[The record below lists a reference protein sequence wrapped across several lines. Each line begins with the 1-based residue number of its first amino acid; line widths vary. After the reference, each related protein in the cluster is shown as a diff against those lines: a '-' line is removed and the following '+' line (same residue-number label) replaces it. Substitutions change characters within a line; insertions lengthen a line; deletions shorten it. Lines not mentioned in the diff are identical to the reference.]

1 MRSIKREFREEEP
14 DSPGPGPTVSGH
26 QVTGES
32 DNSQMHHADMF
43 NAKGGDG
50 GSLEL
55 PTTWWPRRSG
65 QHREK
70 RARNRTFY
78 HKTLRFQL
86 PNGSSVQ
93 VILVITTQRK
103 WDAKMEDKSG
113 WTVIPFLTNW
123 VAVLQLKA

>member
-1 MRSIKREFREEEP
+1 MP
-14 DSPGPGPTVSGH
+14 
-26 QVTGES
+26 
-32 DNSQMHHADMF
+32 
-43 NAKGGDG
+43 
-50 GSLEL
+50 
-55 PTTWWPRRSG
+55 
-65 QHREK
+65 
-70 RARNRTFY
+70 NRTFY

-93 VILVITTQRK
+93 VILVITTKRK